1 MFSLVTRM
9 NLDGY
14 VIIIAQT
21 KDHRLRLFGCPAD
34 KPEIKPTDEILEVN
48 GWSVRNCTREF
59 LTSFECI
66 KSRTVNLRVKR
77 RKKYKLK
84 AEIDKIHDAYIIAVE
99 DEAKRKLDLF
109 TSGQDV
115 RAVDMTIASNS
126 ISQESINITNSPSN
140 KGRTQVVVE
149 CKVESTPL
157 QLETSFN
164 TTTASM
170 PVEKKKKNSHD
181 QLSPVRD
188 PVISNGGSRGNSGEW
203 LEMNGFS
210 DQEINNK
217 GKGQLRSKSNNRDSN
232 VPIISDYLENG
243 SVNMSEDF
251 HSQRSGYNNHA
262 QLSFDSRDTSFDYD
276 DPGPHREMAIDVPEN
291 FVASVKS
298 PPRYPPPQHGSPIK
312 STNSSPSKANNNEGK
327 EDNIYA
333 TSSKQSF
340 KAQQQYQPTP
350 QELERLHKH
359 QDELKKRREE
369 EKRQRAEDEFLR
381 TSLRGS
387 KKLQALENKRHLGPA
402 PSGVI
407 NTAFDDEES
416 EEEEDDE
423 EDNDSKSHLRIVGQE
438 RYLKKNIGVED
449 LFSSLHQIK
458 NRLNSQEDQKY
469 ILYLRNLCQNEQFQK
484 AVHLHKQLIEITSR
498 SPPVKAVTEDVIELK
513 EEIQLATERTHNPK
527 AHELCHLLNKADLR
541 NVLEA
546 HDAIAQQALQTSED
560 VDLGEPLDS
569 PLVQFGEDSVR
580 IVHLEKT
587 TEHLG
592 ATVKN
597 EGESVIIARI
607 VKGGAAEKSGLLHEG
622 DEILE
627 VNGVDM
633 RGKNINDVSE
643 MLANMSGTIRFMII
657 PSHHPAQENVQQSNK
672 VMHLRALF
680 TYDPEDDPYIPCREL
695 GISFLRGD
703 ILHAIALD
711 DPNWWQAF
719 REGEEEDQSLAGLIP
734 SKSFTEQRETIK
746 MNLENK
752 ENKKK
757 GRVCACGRKERKKR
771 KKKKSLY
778 NGSSE
783 DCEEILTY
791 EEIGKYYP
799 QPNRKRPIVLIGPSN
814 VGRNEL
820 QHRLL
825 ESDPDR
831 FGTPTPH
838 TTRPPRANEIDINA
852 YHHIPKEEFNLM
864 VQQNQFVEY
873 GEHQKFQYGTSFDAI
888 RDVIAQGK
896 VCLLKQHPETLKLMR
911 ASDLKPYVIF
921 VCPPNLDKL
930 RQLQDQ
936 LSKALPFD
944 EVEFRGRT
952 SLSDDQLKEII
963 DRARE
968 MEDLYGHLFD
978 YVLVNSD
985 LDRAFV
991 ELLDEINRIEVES
1004 QWVPTS
1010 WLETYSLQ

>member
-1 MFSLVTRM
+1 MLIFVVGTQRSSVSIS
-9 NLDGY
+9 
-14 VIIIAQT
+14 VQ
-21 KDHRLRLFGCPAD
+21 
-34 KPEIKPTDEILEVN
+34 TDEGLLHGSYE
-48 GWSVRNCTREF
+48 
-59 LTSFECI
+59 
-66 KSRTVNLRVKR
+66 
-77 RKKYKLK
+77 

-115 RAVDMTIASNS
+115 HAVDMTIASNS

-359 QDELKKRREE
+359 QEELKVLANNNSSKPRVYIKDPVYIRPVY
-369 EKRQRAEDEFLR
+369 EDVQLSETAHFDKGFVDTKCELLGLTCPTLGELLGLTCPTIGELLGLSCPTLGELLGLTCPTLGEFLGL
-381 TSLRGS
+381 TCPT
-387 KKLQALENKRHLGPA
+387 LGELLGLTCPTLGELLGLTCTTLGELLGLTC
-402 PSGVI
+402 PTLGELLGL
-407 NTAFDDEES
+407 TCPT
-416 EEEEDDE
+416 
-423 EDNDSKSHLRIVGQE
+423 LG
-438 RYLKKNIGVED
+438 D
-449 LFSSLHQIK
+449 LLGLTCPTLGELLGLTCPTLVF
-458 NRLNSQEDQKY
+458 
-469 ILYLRNLCQNEQFQK
+469 
-484 AVHLHKQLIEITSR
+484 QLIEITSR